1 MGRKIKLK
9 KKKKLIKERPFD
21 DSDTEIQIRPD
32 YMVDYTRED
41 PMRMAEADPVLDRIL
56 TKEIEAD
63 IEYEDEDD
71 DIGVRTRE
79 KHLPTMPTDIAFTS
93 NMKDAQ
99 DPTATTDLQ
108 MSVRYY
114 NDAIRSNTESAKI
127 FIMGLIR
134 QLRRW
139 IEVQVPDPT
148 IEPDTASLYWIK
160 DTLMPSMRT
169 EMLVLERHFNPEIDL
184 EYFRRWRIEGAIL
197 ERELQNQIDQGENAA
212 LELRAQGHDPHNPGV
227 PREVDIPEN
236 NVLNWVENNPGEA
249 KEALNNPNQTKL
261 LSDRILSEFFS
272 DPALIGYLE
281 HQESIKI
288 QAGFDGQ
295 HQSSLIKLLKAF
307 QTKNITELQ
316 SLAAEFELLDIE
328 SEFSKAVSVVGDL
341 SSVVLEM
348 IQFLM
353 KTTGKTGSA
362 VQEQI
367 ETKPDDLINLI
378 IP

>member
-9 KKKKLIKERPFD
+9 KKKKIVKERPFD

-139 IEVQVPDPT
+139 IEVQEPDPT
-148 IEPDTASLYWIK
+148 IEPDTASLYWIQ

-169 EMLVLERHFNPEIDL
+169 EMIVLERHFNPEIDL

-197 ERELQNQIDQGENAA
+197 ERELQNQISQGEIAA
-212 LELRAQGHDPHNPGV
+212 QRLRADGHDPHDSNA

-236 NVLNWVENNPGEA
+236 NILNWVENNPGEA
-249 KEALNNPNQTKL
+249 KEALDNPNQRQL
-261 LSDRILSEFFS
+261 LSEKILIEFFS
-272 DPALIGYLE
+272 DPALISYLE

-295 HQSSLIKLLKAF
+295 HQESLSKLLKAF
-307 QTKNITELQ
+307 QTKNSTELQ

-328 SEFSKAVSVVGDL
+328 SEHSEAVSVVGDL
-341 SSVVLEM
+341 SSIVLAM
-348 IQFLM
+348 IQLLM
-353 KTTGKTGSA
+353 KTTGKTGPA

-367 ETKPDDLINLI
+367 ETKPDDLINLLL
-378 IP
+378 P